1 MDFLITVCMAAIASA
16 VFRILVPEGKL
27 TKQISLLISCVFLL
41 AGVSAISGA
50 ELDMDA
56 LNAGSDEV
64 LISDTDIARDV
75 NKELQRRI
83 CGEMSDRIYELLAES
98 GICPEE
104 IHVNVNISGLYS
116 ISITQVKL
124 MLPAE
129 QRDKAAE
136 AHAIAA
142 AELTEDI
149 RLTVEIKE

>member
-56 LNAGSDEV
+56 LNAVSDEV

-75 NKELQRRI
+75 NRELQRRI
-83 CGEMSDRIYELLAES
+83 CGEMSDRIYGLLAES

-124 MLPAE
+124 VFDEGEAQTAAKAQRLVRAELPAE
-129 QRDKAAE
+129 IEVAVGFGK
-136 AHAIAA
+136 
-142 AELTEDI
+142 
-149 RLTVEIKE
+149 

>member
-1 MDFLITVCMAAIASA
+1 MDFLLTICMAAIASA
-16 VFRILVPEGKL
+16 VFRLLVPESKL
-27 TKQISLLISCVFLL
+27 SKQISLLIVCVFLL
-41 AGVSAISGA
+41 TGINAVTGA
-50 ELDMDA
+50 ELTLSPDIIA
-56 LNAGSDEV
+56 PSSTEEYISFSGEV
-64 LISDTDIARDV
+64 NR
-75 NKELQRRI
+75 ELQKKI
-83 CGEMSDRIYELLAES
+83 CKDMSDKLYAVLGKNGIY
-98 GICPEE
+98 PEQ

>member
-1 MDFLITVCMAAIASA
+1 MDFLLTICMAAIASA
-16 VFRILVPEGKL
+16 VFRLLVPESKMS
-27 TKQISLLISCVFLL
+27 KQISLLIVCVFLL
-41 AGVSAISGA
+41 TGINAVTGA
-50 ELDMDA
+50 EFTLSPDIIA
-56 LNAGSDEV
+56 PSSTEEYISFSGEV
-64 LISDTDIARDV
+64 NR
-75 NKELQRRI
+75 ELQKKI
-83 CGEMSDRIYELLAES
+83 CKDMSDKLYAVLGKNGIY
-98 GICPEE
+98 PEQ

>member
-1 MDFLITVCMAAIASA
+1 MDFLLTICMAAIASA
-16 VFRILVPEGKL
+16 VFRLLVPESKL
-27 TKQISLLISCVFLL
+27 SKQISLLIVCVFLL
-41 AGVSAISGA
+41 TGINAVTGA
-50 ELDMDA
+50 ELTLSPDIIA
-56 LNAGSDEV
+56 PSSTEEYISFSGEV
-64 LISDTDIARDV
+64 NR
-75 NKELQRRI
+75 ELQKKI
-83 CGEMSDRIYELLAES
+83 CKNMSDKLYAVLGKNGIY
-98 GICPEE
+98 PEQ